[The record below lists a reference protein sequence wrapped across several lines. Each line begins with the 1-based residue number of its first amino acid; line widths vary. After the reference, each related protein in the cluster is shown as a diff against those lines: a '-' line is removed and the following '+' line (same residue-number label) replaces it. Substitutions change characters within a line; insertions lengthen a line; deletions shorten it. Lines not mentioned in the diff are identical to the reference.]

1 MTNNMMKLA
10 TTTIHGSSI
19 ITKLINDCYNESD
32 IDNKV
37 QILYKINSLLPTTSR
52 INTPSLITEGYIDTV
67 LFQIEKGLQ

>member
-1 MTNNMMKLA
+1 MTNIKYGIV
-10 TTTIHGSSI
+10 TTIHDNSSI

-52 INTPSLITEGYIDTV
+52 INTPSLITEDYIDTV

>member
-1 MTNNMMKLA
+1 MRNIKYGIV
-10 TTTIHGSSI
+10 TTIHDSSI

-52 INTPSLITEGYIDTV
+52 IHTPSLITEDYIDTV